1 MTQPLHTL
9 VTHAGSFHA
18 DEIMAIALL
27 ERFYLVRPVRVARN
41 LDPGAEANL
50 LLRGDRPSF
59 QPMTTPDGVE
69 DARQPCWIVR
79 TRNTDLLAAARANP
93 HTFVLDVGAELNP
106 AQLNFDHHQA
116 SMQDAWPDGTPYS
129 STGLA
134 WRWLKDQGH
143 LASLSQEA
151 QEEIEAALIRPLDA
165 HDNGVAVCNEASVV
179 EGFNRGSE
187 NEEQLGQFEK
197 ALGFLRDVLDNTLYR
212 CQVKLE
218 CRAILQDA
226 WSRAQARGE
235 DFVVLSAPLAS
246 RDGAKILDAISGG
259 RAQLLGVPGSGNRV
273 SLLSLR
279 GKEGVFSTRCP
290 VPEAWRGRLDFSID
304 TPSGPV
310 QVAFAHKNGFM
321 CVVEGGRKAA
331 RIAAREIVRAHRA
344 QVSAA
349 PSTRPGVR

>member
-27 ERFYLVRPVRVARN
+27 ERFYLLRPVRVARN
-41 LDPGAEANL
+41 LANGAEVDL
-50 LLRGDRPSF
+50 ITRGSRPDF
-59 QPMTTPDGVE
+59 QPVATPDGVL

-79 TRNTDLLAAARANP
+79 TRNPDLLAAARANP
-93 HTFVLDVGAELNP
+93 ETFVLDVGAELDP
-106 AQLNFDHHQA
+106 ARLNFDHHQA
-116 SMQDAWPDGTPYS
+116 SMTQAWPDGTPYS

-134 WRWLKDQGH
+134 WRWLKEQGH
-143 LASLSQEA
+143 LATLSPAA
-151 QEEIEAALIRPLDA
+151 QEEIELALIRPLDA

-197 ALGFLRDVLDNTLYR
+197 ALGFLREVLDNTLYR

-218 CRAILQDA
+218 CRAILEDA
-226 WSRAQARGE
+226 WTRAQGRGE

-246 RDGAKILDAISGG
+246 RDGAKILDAISSG

-279 GKEGVFSTRCP
+279 GKDGPFSTRCP
-290 VPEAWRGRLDFSID
+290 VPESWRGRLDFPVE

-310 QVAFAHKNGFM
+310 QIAFAHKNGFM

-331 RIAAREIVRAHRA
+331 RLAAREIVRANRA
-344 QVSAA
+344 KLNPSASSR
-349 PSTRPGVR
+349 PSPR